1 MERMKTL
8 HKRCTRNGKKILPE
22 TECGCFYCGAVFCGA
37 KITDRIREPGTLGE
51 TTARCPVCGIDSV
64 LYGDETLQ
72 ITPALLREMGDY
84 WFGEAAEEG
93 RTIYQKYKETM
104 KEE

>member
-22 TECGCFYCGAVFCGA
+22 TVCGCFYCGAVYRGE
-37 KITDRIREPGTLGE
+37 KITDRIIEPGIAGD
-51 TTARCPVCGIDSV
+51 TTARCPVCGVDSV

-72 ITPALLREMGDY
+72 ITPALLQEMGDY
-84 WFGEAAEEG
+84 WFGEAAEDG
-93 RTIYQKYKETM
+93 RKIYQMYKESI

>member
-22 TECGCFYCGAVFCGA
+22 TECGCFYCGAIYYGE
-37 KITDRIREPGTLGE
+37 KITDRIKEPGTSGE

-72 ITPALLREMGDY
+72 ITPALLRKMGDY

-93 RTIYQKYKETM
+93 RKIYQMYKESM